1 VPYEENFMSKVEK
14 SVQVQET
21 KSQST
26 APKYRELS
34 DAQLEVV
41 CGGIAIIC
49 GDNVKLPDSA
59 IKNA

>member
-1 VPYEENFMSKVEK
+1 MSKVEK

-34 DAQLEVV
+34 DTQLEVV
-41 CGGIAIIC
+41 CGGGIASC
-49 GDNVKLPDSA
+49 WEELVKLPESA
-59 IKNA
+59 VKNA